1 MKKVISIALAL
12 LMVAVMLPVMAA
24 AADTEHEI
32 TTEADL
38 RAAVEAMT
46 EGANVTVRLKEDV
59 TINGDLK
66 VSTGTLTILGQG
78 HTITFSNP
86 NSTMHITGTGIVNL
100 GTKGGEGKT
109 ENDLILT
116 STDKTSAVINMAGSA
131 ELNMYR
137 GVAIKDSF
145 TWGQAGG
152 VQLIG
157 ENTVFNM
164 YGGVIDNCEN
174 GASVAGGV
182 CIDGGAL
189 FNMYDGVIQN
199 CSGWAGGAVSV
210 SGGPAIGEYLSG
222 STGFHM
228 YGGTIKNCH
237 DKWSFNPRYP
247 NEWYGGGAVC
257 VSSDEPVSFIM
268 DGGTI
273 TGCSADGEG
282 YGGAIFIYTTHKDAV
297 IEINKGEITGNSGVY
312 GGGVSVYRGTV
323 KIADGVALHN
333 NTATKEGDD
342 LYNKSGSITLG
353 KLPAG
358 LKLAPCG
365 CDIDGWYH
373 DKTGARWSSTK
384 CGGGEDRMEKHTEA
398 AFTDGRA
405 LKAAHGE
412 APAAEPP
419 LIIIVPEAPE
429 QEAPNPTT
437 GSRDLVGAAVAM
449 AAVSLLGAA
458 AVIRKK

>member
-24 AADTEHEI
+24 AADAEYAI
-32 TTEADL
+32 TDEAGL
-38 RAAVEAMT
+38 RTAVEAMND
-46 EGANVTVRLKEDV
+46 GDNVTVRLQNDV

-78 HTITFSNP
+78 HTITFSHH
-86 NSTMHITGTGIVNL
+86 SLVLSGTAILNL
-100 GTKGGEGKT
+100 GTKEGEGKP
-109 ENDLILT
+109 ENKLILT
-116 STDKTSAVINMAGSA
+116 SKDNTSAVINMSGSA
-131 ELNMYR
+131 VLNMYH
-137 GVAIKDSF
+137 GVTIKDSRA
-145 TWGQAGG
+145 GLLAGG

-157 ENTVFNM
+157 DKTVFNM
-164 YGGVIDNCEN
+164 YGGVIDNCKSLS
-174 GASVAGGV
+174 AVAGGV
-182 CIDGGAL
+182 CIDGGGL

-199 CSGWAGGAVSV
+199 CSGWTGGAVSV
-210 SGGPAIGEYLSG
+210 SGGPVIGEYLSG

-237 DKWSFNPRYP
+237 DNWL
-247 NEWYGGGAVC
+247 GGGAVC
-257 VSSDEPVSFIM
+257 AYTADPVSFIM

-282 YGGAIFIYTTHKDAV
+282 YGGAIFIYTTHPDAV

-312 GGGVSVYRGTV
+312 GGGVFVYKGTV

-333 NTATKEGDD
+333 NTATEEGDD
-342 LYNKSGSITLG
+342 LYNESGSVTLG

-358 LKLAPCG
+358 LKLASSG
-365 CDIDGWYH
+365 RDIDGWYH
-373 DKTGARWSSTK
+373 DKDGARWSSTK

-412 APAAEPP
+412 APAPP
-419 LIIIVPEAPE
+419 IIIVPEAPE

-437 GSRDLVGAAVAM
+437 GSRDLVGVAAAM
-449 AAVSLLGAA
+449 AAISLLGAA

>member
-24 AADTEHEI
+24 AADTEI
-32 TTEADL
+32 TTEEEL
-38 RAAVEAMT
+38 RTAVGAMKD
-46 EGANVTVRLKEDV
+46 GDNVTVRLQNDV

-78 HTITFSNP
+78 HKLTIKKDTSSCSMVISNGA
-86 NSTMHITGTGIVNL
+86 TVNL
-100 GTKGGEGKT
+100 GTKEGVGKQ
-109 ENDLILT
+109 ENALILT
-116 STDKTSAVINMAGSA
+116 SIDDTSAVINMGGSA
-131 ELNMYR
+131 VLNMYH
-137 GVAIKDSF
+137 GVEIRDSRA
-145 TWGQAGG
+145 GSQAGG
-152 VQLIG
+152 VQLVG
-157 ENTVFNM
+157 DKTVFNM
-164 YGGVIDNCEN
+164 YGGMIDNCEN
-174 GASVAGGV
+174 WASVAGGV

-189 FNMYDGVIQN
+189 FNMYDGMIQN
-199 CSGWAGGAVSV
+199 CSGWTGGAVSV
-210 SGGPAIGEYLSG
+210 SGGPVIGEYLSG

-237 DKWSFNPRYP
+237 DNWL
-247 NEWYGGGAVC
+247 GGGAVC
-257 VSSDEPVSFIM
+257 AYTAEPVSFIM

-282 YGGAIFIYTTHKDAV
+282 YGGAIFIYTTHPDAV

-312 GGGVSVYRGTV
+312 GGGVFVYKGTV

-333 NTATKEGDD
+333 NTATEEGDD
-342 LYNKSGSITLG
+342 LYNESGRITLG
-353 KLPAG
+353 KLPTG
-358 LKLAPCG
+358 LKLKACG
-365 CDIDGWYH
+365 CSIDGWYH

-384 CGGGEDRMEKHTEA
+384 CGGGEDRMEKHTET

-412 APAAEPP
+412 APAPP
-419 LIIIVPEAPE
+419 IIIVPEAPE

-437 GSRDLVGAAVAM
+437 GSRDLAGVAAAM
-449 AAVSLLGAA
+449 AVVSLLGAA